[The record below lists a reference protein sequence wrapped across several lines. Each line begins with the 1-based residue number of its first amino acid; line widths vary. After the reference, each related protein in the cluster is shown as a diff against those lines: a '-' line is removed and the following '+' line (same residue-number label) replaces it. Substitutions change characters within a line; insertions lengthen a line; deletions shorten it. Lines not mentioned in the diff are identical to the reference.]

1 MWSDA
6 SSLTFAETS
15 SMSDIEISFARRE
28 HGDNNPFDGPGKVLA
43 HAYFPGDDIG
53 GDAHFD
59 DDETFTDVSPSG

>member
-1 MWSDA
+1 
-6 SSLTFAETS
+6 
-15 SMSDIEISFARRE
+15 MSDIEISFARRE